1 MFFSRFCTSLLVVL
15 TIIREVFFVAEDIY
29 FMDKF
34 NVTSARY
41 AMMFSY
47 ENLYGIMRAGEFV
60 KDADKSR
67 YYNLISLDIHKNVR
81 VDDVLLDI
89 CFYEK
94 SGKLSLNINDIIC
107 IRISGKL
114 FAYRYMHKPQNTSI
128 DLDCFSPVEDFFDDE
143 INEYIRQIHEEDYVL
158 NIPDG
163 KLYSINDKDF
173 KNKHVFCIEG
183 EQFKNA
189 KNYINYTFSL
199 YGLFGFSIK
208 NMDPY
213 GRPFIS
219 LSNALYFFNRDKGK
233 DRQSLLLLNRK
244 ELEMLKDH
252 YELNNIE
259 MAMY

>member
-1 MFFSRFCTSLLVVL
+1 LLAKDL
-15 TIIREVFFVAEDIY
+15 Y

-34 NVTSARY
+34 NCSSARY
-41 AMMFSY
+41 AMMFSF

-67 YYNLISLDIHKNVR
+67 YYNLISFDIHKNVR

-94 SGKLSLNINDIIC
+94 AGKFSLNINDIIC

-128 DLDCFSPVEDFFDDE
+128 DLECFSIIDNFFNDE
-143 INEYIRQIHEEDYVL
+143 INEYTQKIHAAGYVL

-163 KLYSINDKDF
+163 KLYSVKDKDF

-183 EQFKNA
+183 EQFENSR
-189 KNYINYTFSL
+189 NYINYTFSL

-244 ELEMLKDH
+244 ELEMLKDY
-252 YELNNIE
+252 YELNNVE
-259 MAMY
+259 MAMN

>member
-1 MFFSRFCTSLLVVL
+1 MLNKD
-15 TIIREVFFVAEDIY
+15 EY

-34 NVTSARY
+34 NVSSARY
-41 AMMFSY
+41 AMMFSF

-67 YYNLISLDIHKNVR
+67 YYELVSCDIHKNVR
-81 VDDVLLDI
+81 TDDVLLDI

-94 SGKLSLNINDIIC
+94 SGRFSLSVNDVIC

-114 FAYRYMHKPQNTSI
+114 YAYRYMRKPQNTSI
-128 DLDCFSPVEDFFDDE
+128 DLDCFTLIENFFDDE
-143 INEYIRQIHEEDYVL
+143 INDYIRKIHSAGYVL

-163 KLYSINDKDF
+163 KLFSIKDKEF
-173 KNKHVFCIEG
+173 KNKHVCCIEG
-183 EQFKNA
+183 ECFENS

-199 YGLFGFSIK
+199 YGLFGLSIK

-219 LSNALYFFNRDKGK
+219 LSNALYFFNRDKGNDK
-233 DRQSLLLLNRK
+233 QSLLLLNKK
-244 ELEMLKDH
+244 ELEMLKDF
-252 YELNNIE
+252 YELNNVE
-259 MAMY
+259 MAMS